1 MLCRPLVGADDDADC
16 IAHDHAQYF
25 ACIDAQRFL
34 ILRRLTTNLRTYES
48 TNLRTYEPTNLRTYE
63 PTNLRTYESTN
74 LRIYEPT
81 NLRTYEPTNDY

>member
-1 MLCRPLVGADDDADC
+1 MTMLYRPLVGADADAYC
-16 IAHDHAQYF
+16 VAHDHTQYF

-34 ILRRLTTNLRTYES
+34 ILRRLTTNLRTYEP

-63 PTNLRTYESTN
+63 PTNLR
-74 LRIYEPT
+74 IYEPT